1 MSILNTKLKS
11 DEIFL
16 EILNK
21 CDDGEGKYINQGTY
35 GLGLSFKISRDED
48 SPISY
53 YSLDNRAET
62 GAEMD
67 SQVRTVFV
75 KLVPLHKSKSYKWYM
90 MGAYNNE
97 ISSSLYKS
105 FADECSAQVEIYKKT
120 NHNMDSFVPPLY
132 FSDVIEPSVVDVLK
146 QKFSFT
152 SALPDDFFDELRS
165 HALHKNRDVGII
177 MMPSMPIPPIKTG
190 SRLLD
195 GFGFYTNISEMGEY
209 FNISNEDFTSWEYSG
224 NGDNKN
230 FVLKKYDELENIPH
244 KKCMFY
250 IVQMLSG
257 LIDLLDN
264 GWIHGDLHPSNVL
277 INPRQICSTHCF
289 GRDSNGRLFFDSDS
303 PFLGKVFI
311 IDYGTA
317 RRVSADEIKMIN
329 SDNETDE
336 RQIFRNKIKVL
347 LHAKGSHNY
356 SPIEYFSYDWF
367 VSLFASRKA
376 DKKTYDYKTDL
387 IQKNVTTMF
396 DLVNDF
402 REKRLEYQNMMIDN
416 MSSYKDFRDVLN
428 SVRKMNKS
436 SKMGSVFSC
445 SPSSSPSSERKPISH
460 GGDFRQFSEKLNL
473 LNTLRASPKKTMK
486 KCNDK
491 DVLRE
496 IFALSPSVLKSAGNR
511 MVENILTGVES
522 VEALQDRV
530 EISIRTTHKR
540 TRRRRRGRRGR
551 RGRRATRRNG
561 GDAPHGG
568 ILPP

>member
-1 MSILNTKLKS
+1 MSILNSKLKS

-16 EILNK
+16 EVLNK
-21 CDDGEGKYINQGTY
+21 CDDGEGKYVNQGTY
-35 GLGLSFKISRDED
+35 GLGLSFKISRDKD

-75 KLVPLHKSKSYKWYM
+75 KLVPLHKFKSYKWYM

-97 ISSSLYKS
+97 VTSSLHKS
-105 FADECSAQVEIYKKT
+105 FANECSAQVEIYKKT

-132 FSDVIEPSVVDVLK
+132 FSDIIESSVIDVLE
-146 QKFSFT
+146 QKISCT
-152 SALPDDFFDELRS
+152 SALPDDFFDELKS
-165 HALHKNRDVGII
+165 HAVHLNRDVGII

-190 SRLLD
+190 YHVLD
-195 GFGFYTNISEMGEY
+195 GFGFYTNIYKMGEY
-209 FNISNEDFTSWEYSG
+209 FNISNKDFTSWEYSG
-224 NGDNKN
+224 NDDNKN
-230 FVLKKYDELENIPH
+230 FVLKKYDELESISH

-250 IVQMLSG
+250 MVQMLSG

-264 GWIHGDLHPSNVL
+264 GWIHGDLHTGNVL
-277 INPRQICSTHCF
+277 INPRQISSTHCF

-317 RRVSADEIKMIN
+317 RRVYDYEIDIIN
-329 SDNETDE
+329 SVSETDE
-336 RQIFRNKIKVL
+336 RRIFRNKIKVL
-347 LHAKGSHNY
+347 LIARGSHNY
-356 SPIEYFSYDWF
+356 SPIEFSSYDWF

-376 DKKTYDYKTDL
+376 DKKTYNYNTDL
-387 IQKNVTTMF
+387 IQKNITTMF

-436 SKMGSVFSC
+436 SETGSVFSC
-445 SPSSSPSSERKPISH
+445 SPSSSPSPERKPISR
-460 GGDFRQFSEKLNL
+460 GGDIRQFSEKLNL

-511 MVENILTGVES
+511 MVENILTGMES

-530 EISIRTTHKR
+530 EISIRTLHKR
-540 TRRRRRGRRGR
+540 TRRGRRRGRRR
-551 RGRRATRRNG
+551 TRRNG

-568 ILPP
+568 MLPP